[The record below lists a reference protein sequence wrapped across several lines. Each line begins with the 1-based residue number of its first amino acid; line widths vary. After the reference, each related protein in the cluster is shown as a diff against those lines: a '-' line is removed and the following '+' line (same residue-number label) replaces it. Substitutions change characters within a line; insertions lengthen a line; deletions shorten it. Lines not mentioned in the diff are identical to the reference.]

1 MGRERAPRSIG
12 LVRQALVF
20 SADEEL
26 IRLSVPF
33 LRAGARAGEP
43 TLVAVEPE
51 HERALMDELG
61 DVDGITPLRPDHYG
75 DPRPVLHNE
84 YRLFADLVRKGA
96 RRIRIVSEVPHE
108 PWAKWF
114 RYHAATNG
122 VLADFP
128 VFALCPHDRR
138 AMSYGMLV
146 DVARTHEFVVRANG
160 TLFRSPLYER
170 PSSLLADRGRRQGD
184 PLEAVDPDAFAVD
197 PTPAEARRTVASLAD
212 ATWLSSDSADA
223 VRLAAGHVVQNAID
237 HGRRPIV
244 LLAWAARDRVVVT
257 VTDSGRG
264 PPDPYLTLLPRD
276 PEADLA
282 DANTLYVIS
291 QALSDVS
298 MFTGPDGFTVRLVEH
313 A

>member
-1 MGRERAPRSIG
+1 MTRGRAPRSTG
-12 LVRQALVF
+12 LVRQALVYQ
-20 SADEEL
+20 ADEAL

-51 HERALMDELG
+51 HERALMDALG
-61 DVDGITPLRPDHYG
+61 DVGGITPLGPDHYR
-75 DPRPVLHNE
+75 DPRPVLHDE

-108 PWAKWF
+108 PWVKWF
-114 RYHAATNG
+114 RYQAAIND

-138 AMSYGMLV
+138 AMSEDMVV
-146 DVARTHEFVVRANG
+146 DVARTHEFAVRRNG
-160 TLFRSPLYER
+160 TLFRSPFYER
-170 PSSLLADRGRRQGD
+170 PSSLLDERGRREGD
-184 PLEAVDPDAFAVD
+184 PLEAAEPDVFAVD
-197 PTPAEARRTVASLAD
+197 PTPAEARDTVASLAD
-212 ATWLSSDSADA
+212 ATRLSPDSADA
-223 VRLAAGHVVQNAID
+223 VRLAAGHVVQNAIV

-244 LLAWAARDRVVVT
+244 LLVWAVPDRVVVT
-257 VTDSGRG
+257 VTDRGSG
-264 PPDPYLTLLPRD
+264 PADPYVALLPRN

-282 DANTLYVIS
+282 DANSLYVIS
-291 QALSDVS
+291 QALSDIS
-298 MFTGPDGFTVRLVEH
+298 MFTRPDGFTVRLVEH

>member
-1 MGRERAPRSIG
+1 MTREWAARSTG
-12 LVRQALVF
+12 LVRQALVYH
-20 SADEEL
+20 ADEEL

-33 LRAGARAGEP
+33 LRAGAGAGEP

-51 HERALMDELG
+51 HERALMDQLG
-61 DVDGITPLRPDHYG
+61 DVDGITPLGPEHYG
-75 DPRPVLHNE
+75 DPASALQDE

-108 PWAKWF
+108 PWVKWF
-114 RYHAATNG
+114 RYEAATND

-128 VFALCPHDRR
+128 VFALCPHDLR
-138 AMSYGMLV
+138 AISYEVLV
-146 DVARTHEFVVRANG
+146 DVARTHPFLVRRDG
-160 TLFRSPLYER
+160 TVFRSPLFAR
-170 PSSLLADRGRRQGD
+170 PSSLLAERERRECD
-184 PLEAVDPDAFAVD
+184 PVEAQDPDVVHVD
-197 PTPAEARRTVASLAD
+197 PTPAEARRTVAWLAD
-212 ATWLSSDSADA
+212 ATRLSPDSADA
-223 VRLAAGHVVQNAID
+223 VRLAAGHVVHNAIV

-244 LLAWAARDRVVVT
+244 LVAWAVWDRVVIT
-257 VTDSGRG
+257 VTDSGGG
-264 PPDPYLTLLPRD
+264 PPDPYLALLPLDR
-276 PEADLA
+276 EADLA